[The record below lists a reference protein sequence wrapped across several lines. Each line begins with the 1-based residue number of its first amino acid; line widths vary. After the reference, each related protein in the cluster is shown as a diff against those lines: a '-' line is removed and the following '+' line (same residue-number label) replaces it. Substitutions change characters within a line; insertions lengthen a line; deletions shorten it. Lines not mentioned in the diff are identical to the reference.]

1 MMRNTVEYPITVDE
15 IIRCLDGLI
24 TAHQYDAERNNN
36 RVGDMTPL
44 LLTKA
49 KELILF
55 GKFDPH

>member
-1 MMRNTVEYPITVDE
+1 MRNTVEYPITVDE

-24 TAHQYDAERNNN
+24 TAHQYNAERKGS
-36 RVGDMTPL
+36 VGDMTPL